1 MKITNYKIILG
12 SNSPRRKDLL
22 SEMGIDFKVITSDKE
37 ETYPKHLKG
46 KEVSD
51 FLSIQKSDNLK
62 ETLKEK
68 ELLITADTIVVLDNK
83 ILGKPK
89 SKEESYKMIQS
100 LSDKKHNVITS
111 VTLTTTKK
119 QKTFS
124 VSTTVTFNTIS
135 DKDIHFYIEKY
146 QPFDK
151 AGSYGIQEWIGL
163 TSIEKI
169 EGSYTNVVGLPTSE
183 LYKKI
188 TIF

>member
-12 SNSPRRKDLL
+12 SNSPRRKELL
-22 SEMGIDFKVITSDKE
+22 SKMGIDFKVITSDKE

-51 FLSIQKSDNLK
+51 FLSIQKSENLK
-62 ETLKEK
+62 ETLNEN
-68 ELLITADTIVVLDNK
+68 ELLITADTIVLLDNK
-83 ILGKPK
+83 ILGKPN
-89 SKEESYKMIQS
+89 SKEESYKMIKS

-124 VSTTVTFNTIS
+124 VSTIVIFNNIS
-135 DKDIHFYIEKY
+135 DKEINFYIENY
-146 QPFDK
+146 SPFDK

-163 TSIEKI
+163 ISIHKI
-169 EGSYTNVVGLPTSE
+169 VGSYTNVVGLPTSE
-183 LYKKI
+183 LYNKI
-188 TIF
+188 RDF